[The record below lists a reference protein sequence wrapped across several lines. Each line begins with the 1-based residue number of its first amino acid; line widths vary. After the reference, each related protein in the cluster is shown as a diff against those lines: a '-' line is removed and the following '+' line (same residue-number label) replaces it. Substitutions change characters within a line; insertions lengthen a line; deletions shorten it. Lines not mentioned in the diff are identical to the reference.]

1 MDYDTLKT
9 LHLTFVGLSLT
20 GFLVRYFLTGYRPTL
35 LRRPLLRIL
44 PHVND
49 TLLFAAGIG
58 LAVLLRLSPFTV
70 SWFGVKL
77 LWLLA
82 YIVAGSVAL
91 GHGRTPRQRRI
102 AFVLAL
108 FAFAQIVGCALS
120 KSPWGWF
127 G

>member
-1 MDYDTLKT
+1 MDYATLKL

-58 LAVLLRLSPFTV
+58 LAVLRRLSPFAV
-70 SWFGVKL
+70 PWFGAKL
-77 LWLLA
+77 LWLLV
-82 YIVAGSVAL
+82 YIVAGSIAL
-91 GHGRTPRQRRI
+91 GRGHTPRGRRI
-102 AFVLAL
+102 ALVLAL
-108 FAFAQIVGCALS
+108 CAFAQIVGCALR

>member
-9 LHLTFVGLSLT
+9 LHLTFVSLSLA
-20 GFLVRYFLTGYRPTL
+20 GFLVRYVLAEYRPALLQRRL
-35 LRRPLLRIL
+35 LRVL

-91 GHGRTPRQRRI
+91 GHGRTPRQRRL

-108 FAFAQIVGCALS
+108 FSFAQIVGCAVR